1 VLMPDTSL
9 PCFVRRPDALIAVR
23 SRGRASQLIA
33 ANHYGALPPIMFPD
47 PELIGD
53 PELNT

>member
-1 VLMPDTSL
+1 MPDTSL